1 MANDVEIM
9 TNAQMANAL
18 QGSLDANAMQVSGN
32 IGCAGSAWQSQLG
45 YYYPQYIYCG
55 CSHSALEKDEDLLL
69 NVVRRNP
76 KIKTKVLKVALAALL
91 ADLERSKEKASA

>member
-1 MANDVEIM
+1 MANEVEVM

-18 QGSLDANAMQVSGN
+18 QEWVSPVQAMGQNIQSCSGSLGQY
-32 IGCAGSAWQSQLG
+32 LG
-45 YYYPQYIYCG
+45 YYPSPQYIYCG

-69 NVVRRNP
+69 NVIRRNP

-91 ADLERSKEKASA
+91 ADLERSKEKANV